1 MIPHWFW
8 NKDALA
14 LEAAGEIV
22 HIGDNGFI
30 HRVGEYLGQA
40 VYQVHRVVKDGN
52 RYTTLAGG
60 LVRGKAAAL
69 ACVS

>member
-1 MIPHWFW
+1 MIPHFYW
-8 NKDALA
+8 NVGALA
-14 LEAAGEIV
+14 LEASGEVV
-22 HIGDNGFI
+22 HIGDSGFI
-30 HRVGEYLGQA
+30 HRVGKYLGQA

-69 ACVS
+69 ACVF